1 MQGIYV
7 NSVIEWAGTPRP
19 RYDRILRID
28 SASATV
34 AVIDVTDTAGDDS
47 VKPIVLLHDALEQAL
62 STSKARIV
70 DHDPYREKLRPKV
83 ELTEQ
88 EKAEVEKIWKIIE
101 PIVNHSDV
109 FDPRVCGRLISDA
122 ATKSELNPK
131 LVRRYVRRFWRGGQ
145 VQVVLLPRY
154 YRCGTVRQRDH
165 QKDYKKLG
173 RKRTEETALGSPV
186 GVNMDPVA
194 EGHCLTSIKLFFENE
209 KGRSLRYAYQK
220 MLEVFYHRGKYEK
233 HGVKDIPLLPDPDE
247 VPSYDQFRYCYK
259 KHQDIVV
266 ATRAREGQHAFDLK
280 HRAIPGNSTLDADGP
295 GHIVQLDPTLGDIY
309 LVSEF
314 DRTRIIGR
322 PVIYIIVDVFSHL
335 IIGMAV
341 CLDAPSWRAVMQ
353 ALENMV
359 RNKVEFCREYGF
371 TITEA
376 DWPSHQLPSSIIA
389 DRGELLSKNSDALGE
404 KLRIKV
410 INTAPYR
417 PDWKAIVERYF
428 RLINDVVIDWAPGAI
443 REYLPRSGN
452 DYRLDAR
459 LTLYELRQLLVG
471 CILEHNMAHK
481 MEGYP
486 RDKDMYADGV
496 QPYPARLWEWG
507 IANRSGYL
515 KEQPPA
521 AVRMQ
526 LLPGDRAWVTP
537 EGIHFK
543 GLSYECERAWNEK
556 WFEKARIAGSW
567 PVAMAYDYRTVSRIY
582 LRLDEGRQIEECT
595 LMPKDQIWAA
605 FDWQDIKDRRA
616 WDKVLAKEPE
626 QQAQQAKIEIQAKQK
641 QIIRDA
647 RKKTMAARKGF
658 SNAEL
663 LSGIDENRADERKR
677 EDQKALQAA
686 GITPLPPGSA
696 SSLLTQEE
704 VEDDAFMAEKA
715 RWLRTM
721 RDGGS
726 ENAQQ

>member
-7 NSVIEWAGTPRP
+7 NSVIEWIGTSRP

-28 SASATV
+28 SANATV
-34 AVIDVTDTAGDDS
+34 TVIDVTDTVGDDS
-47 VKPIVLLHDALEQAL
+47 VNPVFLPHDALEEAL
-62 STSKARIV
+62 NTSKARIV
-70 DHDPYREKLRPKV
+70 DNDPYMRKLRPKV
-83 ELTEQ
+83 ELTAQ
-88 EKAEVEKIWKIIE
+88 EKIEVEKIWKVIE
-101 PIVNHSDV
+101 PIVTHSDV
-109 FDPRVCGRLISDA
+109 FDPRVRGRLISDA
-122 ATKSELNPK
+122 ATSSKLNPK
-131 LVRRYVRRFWRGGQ
+131 LVRRYVRRYWRGGQ

-154 YRCGTVRQRDH
+154 YRCGTARQRDN

-173 RKRTEETALGSPV
+173 RKRTEEIALGSPV

-194 EGHCLTSIKLFFENE
+194 EGHFLTGSKLFYENE
-209 KGRSLRYAYQK
+209 KGRSLRYAYHK
-220 MLEVFYHRGKYEK
+220 TLEIFFHRGKYEK
-233 HGVKDIPLLPDPDE
+233 HDVKDIPLLPDQDE
-247 VPSYDQFRYCYK
+247 VPSYDQFLYWYK
-259 KHQDIVV
+259 KHQDIVA
-266 ATRAREGQHAFDLK
+266 ATRTREGQHAFDLK

-295 GHIVQLDPTLGDIY
+295 GRIVQLDPTLGDIY

-314 DRTRIIGR
+314 DRARIIGR

-359 RNKVEFCREYGF
+359 RNKVDFCLEYGF
-371 TITEA
+371 TITES
-376 DWPSHQLPSSIIA
+376 DWPSHQLPKSIIA

-404 KLRIKV
+404 KLGIKV
-410 INTAPYR
+410 INTPPYR

-428 RLINDVVIDWAPGAI
+428 RLINDFVIDWAPGAI
-443 REYLPRSGN
+443 REYLPRSGH

-459 LTLYELRQLLVG
+459 LTLFELRQLLIG
-471 CILEHNMAHK
+471 CILEHNMARK
-481 MEGYP
+481 MEDYP

-507 IANRSGYL
+507 VANCAGYL

-526 LLPGDRAWVTP
+526 LLPDGKAMVTP

-543 GLSYECERAWNEK
+543 GLYYECERAWNEK

-567 PVAMAYDYRTVSRIY
+567 PEASAYDYRTASRIY

-595 LMPKDQIWAA
+595 LMPKDQMWAN

-616 WDKVLAKEPE
+616 FEKVLAKEPD
-626 QQAQQAKIEIQAKQK
+626 QQARQAQVEIHAKQD
-641 QIIRDA
+641 QVIREA
-647 RKKTMAARKGF
+647 EKKTMAARKGL

-663 LSGIDENRADERKR
+663 LSGIGEYRTDERKR
-677 EDQKALQAA
+677 EDQKALQLA
-686 GITPLPPGSA
+686 GITPLPPSSA
-696 SSLLTQEE
+696 SLSPTQEE
-704 VEDDAFMAEKA
+704 VEEDAFMAEKA
-715 RWLRTM
+715 RWLRKM

-726 ENAQQ
+726 DNAQQ